1 MKVLYIV
8 LMLLP
13 LIFIGVK
20 VADGQTPE
28 GTGPEVQN
36 TPPPVSPA
44 PPVYGQP
51 AGVPPGAPGQ
61 PVAPAPPGAPIPPG
75 PAAPPPGPVM
85 GPPVP
90 GAFIPQLPQNL
101 SSILNV
107 ARKAKP
113 YFQLGGIWTTR
124 APAGEI
130 EIKAAIVYQGF
141 AIAALRFNPAD
152 GTLLPLGYNPH
163 VYNMNASLDAI
174 RARAIDIVKNI
185 EILNGAEYREPEA
198 VWAIPLSYNGKIV
211 AHIKVK
217 YDGSAIVPD
226 YPLDQEMRYFV
237 RR

>member
-8 LMLLP
+8 LIALP
-13 LIFIGVK
+13 LVFAGVK
-20 VADGQTPE
+20 IANGQIPDGS
-28 GTGPEVQN
+28 GSEVQN
-36 TPPPVSPA
+36 TPPPISPA

-51 AGVPPGAPGQ
+51 AQVPPQG
-61 PVAPAPPGAPIPPG
+61 APAPPPSGEPLPPG
-75 PAAPPPGPVM
+75 PAAPPPGPAM
-85 GPPVP
+85 GPPPP
-90 GAFIPQLPQNL
+90 GPAGFIPQLPQNL
-101 SSILNV
+101 ASILDV
-107 ARKAKP
+107 ARKAKV

-130 EIKAAIVYQGF
+130 EVKAAIVYQGF
-141 AIAALRFNPAD
+141 AVATLRFNPAD
-152 GTLLPLGYNPH
+152 GTLLPMGYNPH
-163 VYNMNASLDAI
+163 VYNMNVSLAAI
-174 RARAIDIVKNI
+174 RARAMDIIKGLEV
-185 EILNGAEYREPEA
+185 LNGAEYREPEA